1 MASWMVHLRVADA
14 LLDKLNGLEETE
26 FVVGN
31 IAPDSG
37 VPTPDWSA
45 YVPDKN
51 TSHFK
56 RPDETGKVEISPEA
70 FADQY
75 FTKKLRDGYNR
86 KQYSF
91 YLGYYIHLLT
101 DVLWKQ
107 KVWYPAVNAD
117 RTAYEA
123 NPTEMIWKWKRDWY
137 DLDFLYLR
145 DHPDFRAFQI
155 YEQAVGFENDYLDIF
170 AKDAFD
176 DRRKYITGFY
186 REKREDLNREYPYLN
201 EKQMDKFVEYAVEYI
216 GNVLG
221 VAKSQS

>member
-14 LLDKLNGLEETE
+14 LLDNFDGLDETA

-56 RPDETGKVEISPEA
+56 RKYADGKTEISPEG
-70 FADQY
+70 FAEQY
-75 FTKKLRDGYNR
+75 FTREMQAGYER
-86 KQYSF
+86 KQYAF
-91 YLGYYIHLLT
+91 YLGYYVHLLT

-107 KVWYPAVNAD
+107 EVWYPSVEKYRA
-117 RTAYEA
+117 AYEA
-123 NPTEMIWKWKRDWY
+123 DPKDMTRKWKKDWY

-145 DHPDFRAFQI
+145 DNPDFRAFQI

-176 DRRKYITGFY
+176 DRRKYITEFY
-186 REKREDLNREYPYLN
+186 RSKREHLDREYLYLSK
-201 EKQMDKFVEYAVEYI
+201 KQMDKFVVDAVEYI
-216 GNVLG
+216 EKALSSG
-221 VAKSQS
+221 